1 MGKAV
6 ARKSFRRKT
15 GKAGDDCTEQS
26 AARKDGAKKTAAF
39 DPAVVSAG
47 SAPCTDP
54 AAGGAGHLSAGAKSS
69 AGAVGSGDSDRRQ
82 SNRFYPDPVGCA
94 DVRFKKQVD
103 LVYRA
108 MRRERDVL
116 VLSLSWDGAV
126 DCLQSNSLYPDPVGC
141 ADVRFKKQADL
152 VYRAMRRERDVLV
165 LSLSW
170 DGDSGSAAVD
180 CRCVHLGLSGCK
192 GARRTRLAVGADY
205 LDFIAVAGWSGLS
218 DCPQGGAQT
227 LPLLRVDAGK
237 GFPLLQPLWQ
247 AVPLL

>member
-1 MGKAV
+1 MGKVA

-69 AGAVGSGDSDRRQ
+69 AGAVGSGDSDRR
-82 SNRFYPDPVGCA
+82 
-94 DVRFKKQVD
+94 
-103 LVYRA
+103 
-108 MRRERDVL
+108 
-116 VLSLSWDGAV
+116 
-126 DCLQSNSLYPDPVGC
+126 QSNSLYPDPVGC

>member
-1 MGKAV
+1 MENRHQKDREWERLLRESLSEEKPEKQEMIV
-6 ARKSFRRKT
+6 QNNLLRARM
-15 GKAGDDCTEQS
+15 
-26 AARKDGAKKTAAF
+26 
-39 DPAVVSAG
+39 AG
-47 SAPCTDP
+47 SASCTEP
-54 AAGGAGHLSAGAKSS
+54 AAGSAGHLPVGAKSS

-82 SNRFYPDPVGCA
+82 SNR
-94 DVRFKKQVD
+94 
-103 LVYRA
+103 
-108 MRRERDVL
+108 
-116 VLSLSWDGAV
+116 
-126 DCLQSNSLYPDPVGC
+126 LYPDPVGC

-152 VYRAMRRERDVLV
+152 VYRAMRRKRDVLV